1 VKVIDLTLK
10 LYDGLKT
17 FSSHPKFTLLD
28 QVSFEFSAPRYEL
41 PCEGFASKLMI
52 VSDHGGTHV
61 DAPSHFIKDGKNI
74 DEMPLEQIMGSAI
87 CIDVSDKAQH
97 AVIDSQMLQAK
108 CEAHGLEVRKGD
120 IVLLRAFPGKWG
132 EGEFHNWQGINDDG
146 ARWLQERGVKVVGM
160 DLGVVDEIGNPTR
173 PVHMRMLGAEILLI
187 ENLVNLD
194 QVANSRFLFIGL
206 PLNVDGATASP
217 IRAVAIPGKED
228 VFSE

>member
-1 VKVIDLTLK
+1 MIDLTLK

-41 PCEGFASKLMI
+41 PCEGFASKLVI

-74 DEMPLEQIMGSAI
+74 DEVPVDNIIGRAI
-87 CIDVSDKAQH
+87 CIDVSDKEKDV
-97 AVIDSQMLQAK
+97 VIDSEMLAKK
-108 CEAHGLEVRKGD
+108 CEEHHLEIQKGD
-120 IVLLRAFPGKWG
+120 IVLLRAFPGSWG
-132 EGEFHNWQGINDDG
+132 EGTFHSWQGINDDG
-146 ARWLQERGVKVVGM
+146 AAWLQKKEIKVLGM
-160 DLGVVDEIGNPTR
+160 DLGVVDEVGNPQR

-194 QVANSRFLFIGL
+194 KVANTRFLFVGL
-206 PLNVDGATASP
+206 PLNIQGATASP
-217 IRAVAIPGKED
+217 IRAIAIPGKEG
-228 VFSE
+228 VFHE